1 MNRTVLEAMELKCD
15 QQTLAT
21 VLNLSEG
28 RISQLV
34 KEGVIQRGDTI
45 GEQIAA
51 YCENLREVA
60 GGRAPSEGGL
70 DPGQEKA
77 KLDREKRMGQRI
89 KNLRDL
95 GEWAAIG
102 LLTKTLA
109 NASAALV
116 SKLEA
121 LPGELFKK
129 VPDLPFEAV
138 EALREAIA
146 QARNDWAHDTAEL
159 DLVDDP
165 MAEDDGED
173 EDDEAAD

>member
-1 MNRTVLEAMELKCD
+1 MDLKCD
-15 QQTLAT
+15 QQTLAA
-21 VLNLSEG
+21 VVGLSEA

-34 KEGVIQRGDTI
+34 KAGVIQRGDTI

-60 GGRAPSEGGL
+60 GGREPSEGGL

-129 VPDLPFEAV
+129 VPELPFEAV

-146 QARNDWAHDTAEL
+146 QARNDWVHDTAEL
-159 DLVDDP
+159 DLVEDP
-165 MAEDDGED
+165 AAEDDDD
-173 EDDEAAD
+173 EDDEAGD

>member
-1 MNRTVLEAMELKCD
+1 MELKCD

-60 GGRAPSEGGL
+60 GGRAPAEGGL

-129 VPDLPFEAV
+129 VPELPFEAV

-146 QARNDWAHDTAEL
+146 QARNDWVHDTAEL
-159 DLVDDP
+159 DLVEDP
-165 MAEDDGED
+165 AAEDDDD

>member
-1 MNRTVLEAMELKCD
+1 MELKCD

-60 GGRAPSEGGL
+60 GGRAPAEGGL

-129 VPDLPFEAV
+129 VPELPFEAV

-146 QARNDWAHDTAEL
+146 QARNDWVHDTAEL
-159 DLVDDP
+159 DLVEDP
-165 MAEDDGED
+165 TAEDDDD

>member
-1 MNRTVLEAMELKCD
+1 MNLAVLEVLDTHCD
-15 QQTLAT
+15 QKTLAQ
-21 VLNLSEG
+21 VVGLSEA

-34 KEGVIQRGDTI
+34 KQGVIQRGDTI
-45 GEQIAA
+45 AEQILA

-60 GGRAPSEGGL
+60 GGREPSEGGL
-70 DPGQEKA
+70 DPSQEKA

-146 QARNDWAHDTAEL
+146 QARNDWVHDTAEL

-165 MAEDDGED
+165 SAEEEGDD
-173 EDDEAAD
+173 EDDEAGD